1 MIDLAEFP
9 SGERI
14 AKGIG
19 DLGGPE
25 VTVEALLVAIAS
37 CRLGDLGL
45 PIPSQNL
52 LPRDPEIAL
61 YDLLCTLEEDPFFS
75 YRALLDGLDSFV
87 SSFES
92 VARA

>member
-9 SGERI
+9 SGERV
-14 AKGIG
+14 AKGIR
-19 DLGGPE
+19 DLGEPE

-37 CRLGDLGL
+37 RRLGELGL
-45 PIPSQNL
+45 PIPSQDV
-52 LPRDPEIAL
+52 LPRDPELAL
-61 YDLLCTLEEDPFFS
+61 YDLLCSLEVDPFFS

-92 VARA
+92 VERA